1 VVRLAREA
9 RFHSSRLP
17 CYILIVPATDSSA
30 NERLLVMLLRLGGG
44 VTMTAFL
51 AMLLPTDWMAAAHE
65 WLGLGAFPRA
75 PVVDYLAR
83 SVAGLYGFHGVLL
96 LLLARDPVQHRAIV
110 RYIGAMN
117 LIFGGAMVLIDIHA
131 GLPLLWTLA
140 EGPPIVA
147 FGVVVLYL
155 SRSL

>member
-1 VVRLAREA
+1 MRLARAA

-17 CYILIVPATDSSA
+17 CYILSVPTDPSA
-30 NERLLVMLLRLGGG
+30 NERRLVMLLRLGGG
-44 VTMTAFL
+44 VTVTAFV
-51 AMLLPTDWMAAAHE
+51 AMLLPTDWMAATHE
-65 WLGLGAFPRA
+65 WLGLGEFPRA

-96 LLLARDPVQHRAIV
+96 LLVARHPVQHRTIV

-117 LIFGGAMVLIDIHA
+117 LIFGAAMVLIDLYA
-131 GLPLLWTLA
+131 GLPLFWTLA
-140 EGPPIVA
+140 EGPPIAA